1 MAATHLHLDPFSGVA
16 GDMMLGALLD
26 LAIDGQALLPLATL
40 EEGLARLELADRFT
54 LAVERTQRCGVGGTD
69 VKVRTPEGHHHRHR
83 RDLLKLAEKLK
94 LSDRGHARAVAAID
108 ALAAAEARV
117 HGSTPDEVHFHE
129 VGAIDSIVDLL
140 GNVLA
145 LEALGVETLSC
156 GPLPVGRGF
165 VKCAHGLMPVPAPA
179 TAYLCEG
186 LPTVGVDREGELVT
200 PTGAALVST
209 LCERFGPAPP
219 MIARATGY
227 GAGDR
232 EHPQVPNLLRVVLGE
247 PLDGGGQGFASA
259 SASGGHAH
267 SHSHAHSHAHAHA
280 HSHAHAGAHSH
291 AHAHPHSHD
300 AGEA

>member
-1 MAATHLHLDPFSGVA
+1 MPATHLHIDPFSGVA

-26 LAIDGQALLPLATL
+26 LRVGGKPLLPL
-40 EEGLARLELADRFT
+40 EELKADLAKLGLADRFT
-54 LAVERTQRCGVGGTD
+54 LTAERTQRCGVGGMD
-69 VKVRTPEGHHHRHR
+69 LKVRTPEGHHHRHR
-83 RDLLKLAEKLK
+83 KDLLALAEKLG

-117 HGSTPDEVHFHE
+117 HGTTIDEVHFHE

-145 LEALGVETLSC
+145 LELLGVETLSC

-165 VKCAHGLMPVPAPA
+165 VRCAHGLMPVPAPA

-186 LPTVGVDREGELVT
+186 LPTVGVDRTGELVT

-209 LCERFGPAPP
+209 LCDTFGPPP
-219 MIARATGY
+219 AMTARAIGY

-232 EHPQVPNLLRVVLGE
+232 DDPDVPNLLRVVLGE
-247 PLDGGGQGFASA
+247 VGAA
-259 SASGGHAH
+259 TRRAAASGHTHAEAHAHAHGHGMVHTHTHAHSHASH
-267 SHSHAHSHAHAHA
+267 SHSHAHDHPHGD
-280 HSHAHAGAHSH
+280 AGA
-291 AHAHPHSHD
+291 
-300 AGEA
+300 